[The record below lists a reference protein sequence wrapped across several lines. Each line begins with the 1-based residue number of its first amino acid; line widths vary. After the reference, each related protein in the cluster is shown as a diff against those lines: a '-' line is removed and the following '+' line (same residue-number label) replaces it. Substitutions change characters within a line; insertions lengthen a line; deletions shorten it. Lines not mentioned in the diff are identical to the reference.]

1 VASFLGIC
9 DVVTKNF
16 KDTCNIWV
24 AAGCV
29 AFVCGPSAFFLLLA
43 YRLYILCR
51 HGDLKFEAKEEKS
64 MRQAWRNASA
74 KGGGCLMFPIFLFDE
89 VNELRSR
96 GSWSAESTS
105 GSLWLWLLGDF
116 TGGAWYYPAMQVARK
131 MYLTSVMA
139 VAEGKRKAVLLCVLF
154 VADLVPLY
162 GHQPFNDLFTLWCE
176 RLAALSNLLAVFS
189 VTLPAFGVKL
199 LPDMVIIAMA
209 TVGTGI
215 SAVLASVSSFYS
227 CLRILPSQLARL
239 AGCRDS
245 CLVFLGLSKS
255 TAAAVGGPRNTGK
268 MLKHYAKEGTTMVT
282 GLMYENS
289 KEQAKQIAAKKFKGQ
304 PSEHNGDLAEETG
317 EDKVNLEVIEIQLGY
332 GDEAQEMEYDE
343 NGLHKDLD
351 QSAAPQSTVE
361 HRVTANGVRVLH
373 AFNRTGSRER
383 EAGVSIRA
391 VLFEGEIPT
400 SRMRLC
406 DILERSNALN
416 ESRSR
421 NLLGSWSNRGPE
433 VFTANDSGR
442 ERGERGI
449 EVSTTEVVSIVSDV
463 RYVC

>member
-1 VASFLGIC
+1 
-9 DVVTKNF
+9 
-16 KDTCNIWV
+16 
-24 AAGCV
+24 
-29 AFVCGPSAFFLLLA
+29 
-43 YRLYILCR
+43 
-51 HGDLKFEAKEEKS
+51 
-64 MRQAWRNASA
+64 
-74 KGGGCLMFPIFLFDE
+74 
-89 VNELRSR
+89 
-96 GSWSAESTS
+96 
-105 GSLWLWLLGDF
+105 
-116 TGGAWYYPAMQVARK
+116 
-131 MYLTSVMA
+131 
-139 VAEGKRKAVLLCVLF
+139 
-154 VADLVPLY
+154 
-162 GHQPFNDLFTLWCE
+162 
-176 RLAALSNLLAVFS
+176 
-189 VTLPAFGVKL
+189 
-199 LPDMVIIAMA
+199 
-209 TVGTGI
+209 
-215 SAVLASVSSFYS
+215 
-227 CLRILPSQLARL
+227 
-239 AGCRDS
+239 
-245 CLVFLGLSKS
+245 
-255 TAAAVGGPRNTGK
+255 
-268 MLKHYAKEGTTMVT
+268 
-282 GLMYENS
+282 MYENS